1 MTDGTTLKQCSFIC
15 VIQFKYTVAIERY
28 LLTAFAMHIFIGKKK
43 CYVRKTL
50 LTLHLKV
57 NFFGGIN
64 TSSETS
70 EDMQVIV

>member
-1 MTDGTTLKQCSFIC
+1 MTDGTTLKQCSFFLRD
-15 VIQFKYTVAIERY
+15 VVVIERY

-50 LTLHLKV
+50 FTLHLKV

>member
-1 MTDGTTLKQCSFIC
+1 MEQRWNSAVLFAWFNLNTLL
-15 VIQFKYTVAIERY
+15 IERY
-28 LLTAFAMHIFIGKKK
+28 LLTAFAMHIFKGKKK